1 MPKPTS
7 ARVVT
12 GRTSSASR
20 RPHGHHPR
28 PTDRRAACCSSWRPM
43 AAGAQQQQ
51 QRLADWA
58 VREQGNLAG
67 EAGAEAFRLP
77 SAFPARQISSLYH
90 RKGASRHQSR
100 SISPMPTGSFWG
112 VSVGRT
118 TTIAAA
124 ILVPFLPKKVLTS
137 SVVCAEPRSTV
148 GDLLAWRPGHIS
160 TQPL

>member
-1 MPKPTS
+1 
-7 ARVVT
+7 
-12 GRTSSASR
+12 
-20 RPHGHHPR
+20 
-28 PTDRRAACCSSWRPM
+28 
-43 AAGAQQQQ
+43 
-51 QRLADWA
+51 
-58 VREQGNLAG
+58 
-67 EAGAEAFRLP
+67 
-77 SAFPARQISSLYH
+77 
-90 RKGASRHQSR
+90 
-100 SISPMPTGSFWG
+100 MPTGSFWG